1 MNFLVWLILVSS
13 VHSNPQGR
21 RRESKRSPSSST
33 RKELSDE
40 DILKALS
47 ILMSE
52 TEQDRPKS
60 PRKGRQEF
68 SPRDEFPPR
77 QEVPTTIFL
86 RDEVAESE
94 DYSDEFENKEF
105 SDEFEFKPASEFEQK
120 DMKDLL
126 DYGFVAETERQS
138 FSGALPF
145 SPLEKCEVTGFETR
159 TREEC
164 EEAFEVECRP
174 IQVKKIRTEIY
185 EKCETMLDKKC
196 NVSYTGVPKQQCSP
210 KMSKR

>member
-13 VHSNPQGR
+13 VHSSPQGR
-21 RRESKRSPSSST
+21 RRESNRSPSSRS
-33 RKELSDE
+33 RIKDLSDE

-52 TEQDRPKS
+52 TEQDRPRSKS
-60 PRKGRQEF
+60 LRRGRQEF
-68 SPRDEFPPR
+68 PSKEDFPPR
-77 QEVPTTIFL
+77 QEVP
-86 RDEVAESE
+86 AK
-94 DYSDEFENKEF
+94 KEF
-105 SDEFEFKPASEFEQK
+105 SDEFEFKPASEFDEE
-120 DMKDLL
+120 DLQE
-126 DYGFVAETERQS
+126 DGFVEADRQS
-138 FSGALPF
+138 FRGGGGGRGF
-145 SPLEKCEVTGFETR
+145 SNLETCEVTGFETR

-174 IQVKKIRTEIY
+174 IKVKKIRTEII
-185 EKCETMLDKKC
+185 EKCETLLDKTC